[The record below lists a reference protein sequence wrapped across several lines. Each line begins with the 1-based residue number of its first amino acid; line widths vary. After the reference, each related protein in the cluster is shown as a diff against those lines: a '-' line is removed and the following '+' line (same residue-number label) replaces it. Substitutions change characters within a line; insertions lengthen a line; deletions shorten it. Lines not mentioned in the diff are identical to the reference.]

1 MHPIISNKYGA
12 NDAPFR
18 KSIAAALLKIVF
30 SIYLGIAV
38 IVTSGQMIREYY
50 DVKEAIVYELTVF
63 EQVFAKSLGFALWNV
78 DMPELESLVA
88 GIIKFP
94 DIVGIKV
101 MDHKKNA
108 ILAGRG
114 IVLNKEGEPLSMEN
128 GDILNTDPDN
138 ELFSKLF
145 SHEFP
150 VRYTH
155 DLGSEHVGTTVIYS
169 SSFAVFQKVKWGFLY
184 ILTSA
189 IIKTVALWF
198 IFLWVGRI
206 LLSRPLMALTSAAE
220 QLQMDNLKNVRVDIR
235 SSGEN
240 ELKIL
245 AEVFNQMAAKLYYS
259 RIELHKTN
267 QHLEEAV
274 KIRTA
279 ELVKSNI
286 QLDRAREKAEAAN
299 RAKTE
304 FLASMSHEL
313 RTPLNGIMGCAQIL
327 RRGRNLSTAQ
337 VDSLNVI
344 YKSGHHLLTLIND
357 VLDMAKIE
365 AGKLELYPA
374 PLILPDFLDGVAG
387 IMRMAAHQ
395 KSIEFV
401 FDVPE
406 DMPVAVEA
414 DEKRLRQVLLNLL
427 GNAVK
432 FTDEGTVAFRVKI
445 VEDCQF
451 STVNFQFSVQDT
463 GVGMT
468 PGQLTRIFEP
478 FEQVGDEK
486 KRSEGTGLGLAVTR
500 RLVNLM
506 GGVIQAESEPGR
518 GSAFRFEIALP
529 VLQDAI
535 PGRQTVLIAHD
546 PGTVLPGITQPS
558 AVPGEEII
566 PPPLAELEALYKLA
580 MFGDLERVQE
590 KAGHLEDMD
599 AKYAPFAHKLRGY
612 AEEFEDEPILEL
624 LKRFMEPQQF

>member
-1 MHPIISNKYGA
+1 M
-12 NDAPFR
+12 
-18 KSIAAALLKIVF
+18 
-30 SIYLGIAV
+30 
-38 IVTSGQMIREYY
+38 
-50 DVKEAIVYELTVF
+50 
-63 EQVFAKSLGFALWNV
+63 
-78 DMPELESLVA
+78 
-88 GIIKFP
+88 
-94 DIVGIKV
+94 
-101 MDHKKNA
+101 
-108 ILAGRG
+108 
-114 IVLNKEGEPLSMEN
+114 
-128 GDILNTDPDN
+128 
-138 ELFSKLF
+138 
-145 SHEFP
+145 
-150 VRYTH
+150 
-155 DLGSEHVGTTVIYS
+155 
-169 SSFAVFQKVKWGFLY
+169 
-184 ILTSA
+184 
-189 IIKTVALWF
+189 
-198 IFLWVGRI
+198 
-206 LLSRPLMALTSAAE
+206 
-220 QLQMDNLKNVRVDIR
+220 
-235 SSGEN
+235 
-240 ELKIL
+240 
-245 AEVFNQMAAKLYYS
+245 
-259 RIELHKTN
+259 ELHKTN

-304 FLASMSHEL
+304 FLANMSHEL

-337 VDSLNVI
+337 VDNLNVI

-357 VLDMAKIE
+357 VLNMAKIE

-374 PLILPDFLDGVAG
+374 PLILPDFLDGVVG
-387 IMRMAAHQ
+387 IMCMAAHQ
-395 KSIEFV
+395 KNIEFV

-406 DMPVAVEA
+406 NMPAAVEA

-432 FTDEGTVAFRVKI
+432 FTDEGTVTFRVKI
-445 VEDCQF
+445 IENCHF

-506 GGVIQAESEPGR
+506 GGEIQTESEPGK

-546 PGTVLPGITQPS
+546 PGGNRPAPGITQPL
-558 AVPGEEII
+558 AVPGEEVI

-612 AEEFEDEPILEL
+612 SEEFEDEPILEL
-624 LKRFMEPQQF
+624 LEHFIKTGS